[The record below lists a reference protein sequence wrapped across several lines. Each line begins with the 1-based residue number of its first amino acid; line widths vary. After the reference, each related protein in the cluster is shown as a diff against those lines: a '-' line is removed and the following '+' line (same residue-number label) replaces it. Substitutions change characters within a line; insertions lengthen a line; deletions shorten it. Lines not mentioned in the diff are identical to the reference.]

1 MASETMVS
9 RLGGLAGG
17 AGLGLGIVA
26 LVQLP
31 GTLLANALGATESL
45 ESRLAIPATLAA
57 VTLLAVS
64 LVATGVIV
72 KRSRLWVA
80 LASSLLAVLLIERFV
95 IPLPG
100 QDTDQERHGDLFLYP
115 PGRPVRCEVGDCT
128 HRLINVLGL
137 RGPLPPASNKLLR
150 SIVVLGDSHVFGSGV
165 KDDETLPRALQRD
178 IDPAAARVAVV
189 NGGIEGLS
197 LETFPQVAR
206 HAATIQPDLLVAL
219 VKDDDVDET
228 DRNTRL
234 LRARDSFGT
243 RFLTAL
249 NLELPRDVLWR
260 FAALRLGLGD
270 TRGLLVRQLDALY
283 ESRGGARLML
293 LTRLQPNLEQA
304 LKGWLETHHDVFHEP
319 VDGEAWQQAPK
330 LPDGHPDA
338 AGYRI
343 ISASIA
349 KPVLRALELTDRR
362 IRTAP

>member
-1 MASETMVS
+1 MASRGFGTW
-9 RLGGLAGG
+9 LGAVAGG
-17 AGLGLGIVA
+17 VGLGLGMVA

-31 GTLLANALGATESL
+31 GSLLAFALGFRGSL
-45 ESRLAIPATLAA
+45 EATLALPT
-57 VTLLAVS
+57 TLGAMLMLVFARLVS
-64 LVATGVIV
+64 GVAYTRQRLIVGVLVA
-72 KRSRLWVA
+72 VA
-80 LASSLLAVLLIERFV
+80 TVLGTEQFV
-95 IPLPG
+95 IPQPS
-100 QDTDQERHGDLFLYP
+100 QETGLERTGDLFVYP
-115 PGRPVRCEVGDCT
+115 AGRLQRCEAGQCDS
-128 HRLINVLGL
+128 RSINALGL
-137 RGPLPPASNKLLR
+137 RGPLPSTPNAR
-150 SIVVLGDSHVFGSGV
+150 RIVVLGDSHVYGFGV
-165 KDDETLPRALQRD
+165 RDDETLPRALQRD
-178 IDPAAARVAVV
+178 IDPAAARVDVV

-243 RFLTAL
+243 RFVTAL

-260 FAALRLGLGD
+260 FAVLRLGLGD

-283 ESRGGARLML
+283 DARSGARLML
-293 LTRLQPNLEQA
+293 LTRLHSGLEPA
-304 LKGWLETHHDVFHEP
+304 LNRWLETHHDVFHE
-319 VDGEAWQQAPK
+319 VIDGEAWQQAPK

-338 AGYRI
+338 EGYRI